1 MKKRN
6 TAIKL
11 STFLLSGI
19 LCLPAVF
26 VSAENTENAAE
37 TAAFPAQQTGEYAD
51 YLSANDSMY
60 NVVEDISADL
70 TAAGGSNFSA
80 SLFVPADGLYELELS
95 YSAVSEKNATVSLTI
110 DGGLPFDEAD
120 RLVFPIYWR
129 DGERKAPDAQGNE
142 FSPDIIAVSEP
153 VSSYAMDYSGHL
165 EGAFRFALSAGSH
178 TVNLKVKSG
187 EINIH
192 SLTFKAPAD
201 IKSYSKKQIR
211 ENLSLSEPVVIEGE
225 DAVLKNNRSL
235 IDLSDTS
242 QYPFLTGGS
251 VVLSAV
257 CGKIL
262 FGEKLTRRAFI
273 GVLIAFFATFLFLV

>member
-1 MKKRN
+1 
-6 TAIKL
+6 
-11 STFLLSGI
+11 
-19 LCLPAVF
+19 
-26 VSAENTENAAE
+26 
-37 TAAFPAQQTGEYAD
+37 
-51 YLSANDSMY
+51 MY

-153 VSSYAMDYSGHL
+153 VSSYAMDYSGHF

-225 DAVLKNNRSL
+225 DAVLKNKIPAPVTAFPYLLPLNQPLRPLPRKNELCRRKQLEKFRRLVYLAVYRARKRMVRYGICLPPGLQYRRSFLPQPENR
-235 IDLSDTS
+235 
-242 QYPFLTGGS
+242 
-251 VVLSAV
+251 
-257 CGKIL
+257 
-262 FGEKLTRRAFI
+262 RR
-273 GVLIAFFATFLFLV
+273 GTV

>member
-153 VSSYAMDYSGHL
+153 VSSYAMDYSGHF
-165 EGAFRFALSAGSH
+165 EGSFRFALSAGSH

-201 IKSYSKKQIR
+201 I
-211 ENLSLSEPVVIEGE
+211 
-225 DAVLKNNRSL
+225 
-235 IDLSDTS
+235 
-242 QYPFLTGGS
+242 
-251 VVLSAV
+251 
-257 CGKIL
+257 
-262 FGEKLTRRAFI
+262 
-273 GVLIAFFATFLFLV
+273 